1 MQTQSYHQ
9 CWRRILR
16 GRACP
21 TRIKRTINWEAVGQL
36 LSNPSIL
43 VIIQQA
49 TRATNIVVNKT
60 HQIDRWTHC
69 LYQVCMSDA
78 YFTVREYSA
87 VGDLV
92 YVVWEASNCGVRV
105 VNVGGS
111 IAPPASATSAL
122 HTAIQALKLGFMRI
136 CGVLVHVHVCLL
148 TVSIWVDL
156 TILPFANAVLA
167 DRLVTL
173 KRWQLRLT
181 SGAKPMDRCV
191 SSKTYCGDDDPNIIY
206 NSWPILCKLVWWA
219 AYACKVM
226 LA

>member
-21 TRIKRTINWEAVGQL
+21 TRIKQTINWEAVGQL

-43 VIIQQA
+43 AIIQQA
-49 TRATNIVVNKT
+49 TRATNIVVNTT

-69 LYQVCMSDA
+69 LYQVCMSDV

-105 VNVGGS
+105 VNVGWV
-111 IAPPASATSAL
+111 IAPPASATSAP

-136 CGVLVHVHVCLL
+136 CGVLVHVNVCLL
-148 TVSIWVDL
+148 TESIRVDL
-156 TILPFANAVLA
+156 TIMSFANVVLA

-173 KRWQLRLT
+173 RGDNSALHQVQDQW
-181 SGAKPMDRCV
+181 DRCV
-191 SSKTYCGDDDPNIIY
+191 SSKTYCGDGDPNIIY
-206 NSWPILCKLVWWA
+206 NSWPILW
-219 AYACKVM
+219 
-226 LA
+226 

>member
-16 GRACP
+16 GRVCP

-60 HQIDRWTHC
+60 HQIDRWTRC

-92 YVVWEASNCGVRV
+92 YVVWGGSNCGVRV

-111 IAPPASATSAL
+111 IASPASATSAP
-122 HTAIQALKLGFMRI
+122 HMAIQALKRRVHANMRRIGTCTCIFAHREHLGWPDNT
-136 CGVLVHVHVCLL
+136 VLCQCC
-148 TVSIWVDL
+148 
-156 TILPFANAVLA
+156 A
-167 DRLVTL
+167 
-173 KRWQLRLT
+173 
-181 SGAKPMDRCV
+181 
-191 SSKTYCGDDDPNIIY
+191 
-206 NSWPILCKLVWWA
+206 SW
-219 AYACKVM
+219 
-226 LA
+226 